1 MPRTHPAT
9 VERVSPDDAPTIVS
23 TDLLASSQHPPSHSL
38 APTGAGT
45 IPSLSHSHVLSFITM
60 DFKRLIEESVEAE
73 RAKRRRL
80 QAQDHSAVTMATNA
94 AQVTVKQEEAAAV
107 AMATNAAHVTMK
119 QEEGAAVAMNSISPR
134 QPVLGTPEQDELILS
149 QLVAIQKPL
158 PIDFG
163 RLRAS
168 KRKTKGMLLS

>member
-1 MPRTHPAT
+1 
-9 VERVSPDDAPTIVS
+9 
-23 TDLLASSQHPPSHSL
+23 
-38 APTGAGT
+38 
-45 IPSLSHSHVLSFITM
+45 M

-94 AQVTVKQEEAAAV
+94 AQVTVKQEEA
-107 AMATNAAHVTMK
+107 
-119 QEEGAAVAMNSISPR
+119 AAVAMNSISPR

>member
-1 MPRTHPAT
+1 
-9 VERVSPDDAPTIVS
+9 
-23 TDLLASSQHPPSHSL
+23 
-38 APTGAGT
+38 
-45 IPSLSHSHVLSFITM
+45 M